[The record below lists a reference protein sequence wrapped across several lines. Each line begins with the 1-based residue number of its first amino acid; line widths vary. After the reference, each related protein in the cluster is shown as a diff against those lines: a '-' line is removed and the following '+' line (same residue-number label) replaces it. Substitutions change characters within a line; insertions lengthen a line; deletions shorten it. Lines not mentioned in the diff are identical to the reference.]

1 MKNRIKSLII
11 MLVFT
16 AIIIVTTDVNATVVS
31 YGYVDCDFDCSIL
44 GTVYDYS
51 NNQKTY
57 GQNICHDRW
66 KPENNSCKGGTRHD
80 NNGAL
85 IIDYNGSSVNMASTT
100 DLFGIGSS
108 EFKEGEKVN
117 HFKIEKGTKNVFS
130 VKKSGTVYV
139 HDFRPL
145 IEYYENFGKF
155 PDNVVADYTGVN
167 YKVFTSYLRYTYYPS
182 DLRTSEDDFVTT
194 ARIKIEDWKYVDF
207 IGDWDD
213 YKVNKKKMCRNKEY
227 LADHLDNGAPGQPA
241 DTCKLDE
248 ASHSAEINSSATI
261 HYYFSKDLSENT
273 DLNACEDLSAMVN
286 KAKEAYKEGGHD
298 SAEYTSAYKWILE
311 MCGMESGVDGYIDKR
326 TYSANS
332 ECYNICIS
340 FSDDFAEMDPEFM
353 KYTNHCGFGE
363 EMIAWIM
370 RILKILRYI
379 VPIIVIVTS
388 TIEYISAIG
397 AADDDAMK
405 KTGNRFSKRL
415 LIMIVFF
422 ILPSIL
428 QFLFNIFNVPG
439 LDSSDPYCMKL

>member
-1 MKNRIKSLII
+1 MKLKYNILILI
-11 MLVFT
+11 LILILIFS
-16 AIIIVTTDVNATVVS
+16 ISINVNATVVS
-31 YGYVDCDFDCSIL
+31 YGYVDCDYDCSIL
-44 GTVYDYS
+44 GTIKYP
-51 NNQKTY
+51 NGKTSY

-80 NNGAL
+80 NNGTL

-108 EFKEGEKVN
+108 LYEEGKKIK
-117 HFKIEKGTKNVFS
+117 HFGIEDGEKNVFMTKTGK
-130 VKKSGTVYV
+130 VTKIYYV

-145 IEYYENFGKF
+145 IEYYELTGKY
-155 PDNVVADYTGVN
+155 PTYVVADYTGVDHSGT
-167 YKVFTSYLRYTYYPS
+167 VISTSYLRYTYYPS
-182 DLRTSEDDFVTT
+182 DFQTTEQDFELEMPTKVVSYED
-194 ARIKIEDWKYVDF
+194 VDL
-207 IGDWDD
+207 IVGDA
-213 YKVNKKKMCRNKEY
+213 KKWCRNVDYFK
-227 LADHLDNGAPGQPA
+227 DHPDNGSYQQVVN
-241 DTCKLDE
+241 TCWIG
-248 ASHSAEINSSATI
+248 SQGTIHTI
-261 HYYFSKDLSENT
+261 HYFFSTDLSENA
-273 DLNACEDLSAMVN
+273 DLNSCDDLSAMVN

-298 SAEYTSAYKWILE
+298 SEEYISAYKWILAK
-311 MCGMESGVDGYIDKR
+311 CGLNGDGYIDKR
-326 TYSANS
+326 YFSTES

-439 LDSSDPYCMKL
+439 LDSSDPYCMKF